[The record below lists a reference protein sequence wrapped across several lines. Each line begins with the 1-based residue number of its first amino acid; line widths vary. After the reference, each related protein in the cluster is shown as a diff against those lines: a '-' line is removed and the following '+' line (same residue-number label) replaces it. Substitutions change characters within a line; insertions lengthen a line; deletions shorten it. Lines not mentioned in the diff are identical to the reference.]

1 MLGAFFISGSNHND
15 TRSDAMGRIQAGQ
28 PVRPGGE
35 ILHRPEDVDLLPADI
50 QLWKIIPRLQIDGI
64 MLTMV
69 DNRTNFA
76 KVICFPP
83 RTTAPMRGGKRR

>member
-1 MLGAFFISGSNHND
+1 M
-15 TRSDAMGRIQAGQ
+15 
-28 PVRPGGE
+28 
-35 ILHRPEDVDLLPADI
+35 DLLPADI